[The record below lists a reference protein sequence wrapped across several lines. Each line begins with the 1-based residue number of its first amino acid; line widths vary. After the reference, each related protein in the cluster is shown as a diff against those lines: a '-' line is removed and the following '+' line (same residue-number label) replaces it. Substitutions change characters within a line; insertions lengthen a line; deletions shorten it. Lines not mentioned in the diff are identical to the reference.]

1 MASAKSKQAAERMKA
16 RRARW
21 EAPATVAPLTKQD
34 VAKVAASAGVDP
46 RTVIRALAG
55 SRQSSVVRA
64 AIVAAL
70 DAWDFHAQAKQLE
83 GKV

>member
-1 MASAKSKQAAERMKA
+1 MAAAKKTAKPAA
-16 RRARW
+16 
-21 EAPATVAPLTKQD
+21 LSKQD

-46 RTVIRALAG
+46 RTVARALAG

-70 DAWDFHAQAKQLE
+70 QAWDFHAQASKLE
-83 GKV
+83 GKVS

>member
-1 MASAKSKQAAERMKA
+1 MAAVRRKPAE
-16 RRARW
+16 
-21 EAPATVAPLTKQD
+21 LSKQD

-46 RTVIRALAG
+46 RTVVRALAG

-70 DAWDFHAQAKQLE
+70 QAWDFHAQASKLE
-83 GKV
+83 GGKR